1 MRTTR
6 STATFFKPFKL
17 DGIDETMP
25 PGTYIIS
32 TTEEELNTVLS
43 QGWLRVST
51 LFCQPSIESAQG
63 SEQWTSISASNLI
76 AALERD
82 SLNTAE
88 PAQPSQDTSGTNISF
103 QNREP

>member
-17 DGIDETMP
+17 DGIDETLP
-25 PGTYIIS
+25 PGTYVIS
-32 TTEEELNTVLS
+32 TTEEELQTVLT

-51 LFCQPSIESAQG
+51 LFCLPSLESAQG
-63 SEQWTSISASNLI
+63 SEQWTSISPSNLV

-82 SLNTAE
+82 GMNTA
-88 PAQPSQDTSGTNISF
+88 PPHQLPDISL
-103 QNREP
+103 PVLA